1 MEQTQHPEAPP
12 LRDRTY
18 AWGDPAVTLAALP
31 TMSGVDWLRAVAA
44 GDLPGPPV
52 LVTIGIET
60 FTVVGEGRVELTLI
74 PGEHHLNPIGTMH
87 GGVIATLL
95 DTVAA
100 CSVHTTLDQGIAY
113 TSLDLSTRFIRP
125 VTVATGRI
133 RAEGSVM
140 SRGSRT
146 ATAEARLFDAR
157 DRLLAHAT
165 STCLVCPLA
174 TPPA

>member
-1 MEQTQHPEAPP
+1 M
-12 LRDRTY
+12 
-18 AWGDPAVTLAALP
+18 TLAALP